1 MSWQR
6 VIATLS
12 SLLCCGRV
20 RRAGDDAATTTITT
34 NTTTAAA
41 AAAGAGD
48 IPLVPLTPA
57 AQAAPAAPAVA
68 EEDVGE
74 ALGLEEPDVELS
86 AVIAAGDAAQ
96 ARRGH

>member
-12 SLLCCGRV
+12 SLLCCGRA
-20 RRAGDDAATTTITT
+20 RRAGDDDAAAATTTTST
-34 NTTTAAA
+34 
-41 AAAGAGD
+41 AGD

-57 AQAAPAAPAVA
+57 ADAAPAAPVVA

-74 ALGLEEPDVELS
+74 VLGLEAPDDELS
-86 AVIAAGDAAQ
+86 AVIAAGGAAQ

>member
-1 MSWQR
+1 MMRNYR

-12 SLLCCGRV
+12 SLLCCVRV
-20 RRAGDDAATTTITT
+20 RRAGDDDAAAATTTT

-41 AAAGAGD
+41 AAGN
-48 IPLVPLTPA
+48 IPLVPRTTA
-57 AQAAPAAPAVA
+57 AHAAPAAPAVA

-74 ALGLEEPDVELS
+74 VLGLEEPDAELS

>member
-6 VIATLS
+6 AIATLS

-20 RRAGDDAATTTITT
+20 RRARDGDAATTTTN

-41 AAAGAGD
+41 TAGD

-57 AQAAPAAPAVA
+57 AAAAPAVPAVA

-74 ALGLEEPDVELS
+74 VLGLEEPDAELS